1 MKTVKQV
8 SDLTGLSVRM
18 LHYYDEIGLFKPSK
32 VSESGYRLYS
42 DEDLKILQQILFFK
56 ELDFPLKEIKSIIEN
71 PSFDRKKALINHK
84 DLLVLKRNRLNRLI
98 RFIDKELK
106 GENSMSFKEFDNF
119 EFKNMQKKYTKEVK
133 KLYCNTDEY
142 SQYQQKTSQ
151 YSEADWDRICQT
163 INDIF
168 KRFAGIMDTGA
179 DSQESQNLVKE
190 WKDFITQ
197 NFYECNNDTL
207 KGLGKMYV
215 QDERFTLNI
224 DKHAPGLSEFISKA
238 IEFYC
243 RQ

>member
-18 LHYYDEIGLFKPSK
+18 LHYYDKIGLFKPSK

-71 PSFDRKKALINHK
+71 PSFDRKKALINHR

-98 RFIDKELK
+98 KFINKELK

-119 EFKNMQKKYTKEVK
+119 EFKNMQKKYAEEVK

-142 SQYQQKTSQ
+142 SQYQQKTAQ
-151 YSEADWDRICQT
+151 YGEGDWDKIGQT

-168 KRFAGIMDTGA
+168 KRFASVIDTGA
-179 DSQESQNLVKE
+179 DSQESQNLVRE
-190 WKDFITQ
+190 WKDFITK
-197 NFYECNNDTL
+197 NFYECDNDTL
-207 KGLGKMYV
+207 KSLGEMYV
-215 QDERFTLNI
+215 KDKRFSSNI
-224 DKHAPGLSEFISKA
+224 DKHAPGLSKFINKS
-238 IEFYC
+238 INFYC
-243 RQ
+243 R